1 MSAGRTQMENNRG
14 RRGNGSK
21 GVDMLPWRSAFAS
34 VLVVRRDGFHA
45 MISSSCLI
53 SKHLWLD
60 KRDEEVRSRFI
71 SYMSTILLL
80 NTGNLKVLI
89 GDRKVKSASK
99 FRHL

>member
-1 MSAGRTQMENNRG
+1 MAAGRTQMENNRG
-14 RRGNGSK
+14 RRGNSSK

-34 VLVVRRDGFHA
+34 VLVAERDVFHA
-45 MISSSCLI
+45 MVSSSCLI

-60 KRDEEVRSRFI
+60 KEDEEVRSWFI

-80 NTGNLKVLI
+80 NTANLKVLI